1 MLETQK
7 VAGPVQALV
16 STEMPVI
23 NQTQREAIVDLMLLG
38 MHVDRHISLSEADFL
53 EAEMGFW
60 GWDEFYSPEI
70 YLQRAVPIVRAVDDR
85 LKQTGFLQDVRDRLE
100 DVESRKFA
108 VERFSMMLAIDG
120 TVQVEETLLDRVMQV
135 FFGQD

>member
-1 MLETQK
+1 MLEMQK
-7 VAGPVQALV
+7 VAGPVQALIP
-16 STEMPVI
+16 TEMPVI
-23 NQTQREAIVDLMLLG
+23 NQTQREAIVDLLLLG
-38 MHVDRHISLSEADFL
+38 MHVDRHISLSETDFL

-70 YLQRAVPIVRAVDDR
+70 YLQRAVPIVRAVDDS
-85 LKQTGFLQDVRDRLE
+85 LKQTSFLQDLRDRLE

-108 VERFSMMLAIDG
+108 IERFSMMLAIDG